1 MPIWFCVVC
10 EKRFR
15 DRRVKKSNC
24 VFCGSRDVVKLGA
37 IHKRG
42 FFIHNK
48 KCKIIPHGDYIEV
61 VK

>member
-1 MPIWFCVVC
+1 VC